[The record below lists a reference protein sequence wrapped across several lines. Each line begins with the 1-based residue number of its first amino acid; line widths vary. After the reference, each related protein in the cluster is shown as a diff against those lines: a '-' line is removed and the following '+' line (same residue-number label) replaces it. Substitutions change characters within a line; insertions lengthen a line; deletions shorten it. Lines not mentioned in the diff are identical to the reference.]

1 MNALHFGA
9 GNIGRGFIGKL
20 LADAG
25 IFVTFA
31 DINQTQ
37 IDQINQNKQYGVK
50 IVGDDSRV
58 EIVKNIAAINSK
70 DENAVIEQVKTTDLI
85 TTAVGPNVLGFIAP
99 LFAKALVARVESGN
113 TQPLNIIACENMV
126 RGTTFFKGKILS
138 I

>member
-20 LADAG
+20 LADAR

-37 IDQINQNKQYGVK
+37 IDQINQNKQYCVK

-58 EIVKNIAAINSK
+58 EIVKTLR
-70 DENAVIEQVKTTDLI
+70 QLTRKTKM
-85 TTAVGPNVLGFIAP
+85 P
-99 LFAKALVARVESGN
+99 
-113 TQPLNIIACENMV
+113 
-126 RGTTFFKGKILS
+126 
-138 I
+138 